1 MGIVHNGPVEVF
13 YHNGVNYIK
22 IGVFERVE
30 IQTRAAALQ
39 QFWEEI
45 PPALVAAYLYSF
57 VFVN

>member
-1 MGIVHNGPVEVF
+1 MGIVYHGPVEVYVF
-13 YHNGVNYIK
+13 DDEKFVQVGTIERMK
-22 IGVFERVE
+22 IH
-30 IQTRAAALQ
+30 TRAAALQ